1 MPSLSTRTTAVQKAR
16 FLVAASVLILLAHGV
31 DVLHARGPC
40 WPALGIRVAWAALL
54 LANAWFLR
62 GTGSRTFLATSGV
75 TVLGTAALYLALLA
89 QTGWS
94 GSPLFSFTFVLAMVL
109 PVIGSELLLPSLS
122 ASAILVLGAG
132 AMLVRDGVPLGEQV
146 GWAHAGAIAFAVA
159 WLLAL
164 GDRRARR
171 RIEAERT
178 AREAAMLQ
186 LAESERMAAVGRLAS
201 EVAHHVNS
209 PLAAARSNAAFLRDG
224 PLDAAE
230 ASAAWEDLLASLD
243 RISALARKLRSDQA
257 LDGPGSAGGAGAE
270 RRSADA
276 RDEGEILV
284 SRGQPDGE
292 REA

>member
-1 MPSLSTRTTAVQKAR
+1 MPSLTTRTTALQKAR
-16 FLVAASVLILLAHGV
+16 FLVAASALILLAHGV
-31 DVLHARGPC
+31 DVVQARGAN
-40 WPALGIRVAWAALL
+40 WPALGIRAAWAALL

-62 GTGSRTFLATSGV
+62 GSSSRTFLATSGA

-94 GSPLFSFTFVLAMVL
+94 RSPLFSFTFVLAMVL
-109 PVIGSELLLPSLS
+109 PVIGSELLASALA

-146 GWAHAGAIAFAVA
+146 GWGHAGAIAFAVA

-164 GDRRARR
+164 ADRRSRR

-224 PLDAAE
+224 PLDAGE
-230 ASAAWEDLLASLD
+230 AKAAWDDLHASLD
-243 RISALARKLRSDQA
+243 RISALVRKLRTDQA
-257 LDGPGSAGGAGAE
+257 LDGRDGAAPTPPAT
-270 RRSADA
+270 SPSHLPA
-276 RDEGEILV
+276 RT
-284 SRGQPDGE
+284 R
-292 REA
+292 